1 MLYVRKSP
9 FGIYVAD
16 VTPVTC
22 VYGLHLCLGLISDYV
37 FKIHLPVFTC
47 VSYQGISV

>member
-1 MLYVRKSP
+1 MTHVFPGRNTTKYVRKSP

-37 FKIHLPVFTC
+37 FKI
-47 VSYQGISV
+47 